1 MTTLEDYQLT
11 QIFGESGSVF
21 SLSLVP
27 YCEPVDFKGIIPPS
41 YALKPYSFIEERG
54 CARLRA
60 LPCIDETPE
69 PDEPSEAEAPREP
82 LILNPNPTCPEA
94 LAQDDRR
101 GARLAKRQQEIDDVH
116 KSAVYTRFRE
126 LVVADGRRPFDPVA
140 PDPASLPN
148 DSKRRWAGKVRA
160 YRRALHRR
168 VGDALVVTAAK
179 HRSPLAA
186 KHRILDDLDQLDC
199 AAAKHRILD
208 ELDCA
213 AACPDEFT
221 SPLAAAAAWLQW
233 LGWPATAQPVAPGPA

>member
-82 LILNPNPTCPEA
+82 LILNPNPKCPEA

-179 HRSPLAA
+179 HR
-186 KHRILDDLDQLDC
+186 
-199 AAAKHRILD
+199 ILD